1 MRCLNDFQKK
11 IATRAPFNKLVGT
24 ALFKLSSKLK
34 SRHCHCLQIFV
45 AINFSAKQCARQLEV
60 LPEADPAG
68 LPPLLLFLLFSADG
82 FFPLLSALSTNTNET
97 SAIFVCLPFSHS
109 SKLAVISR

>member
-34 SRHCHCLQIFV
+34 SRRCHCLQIFV

-60 LPEADPAG
+60 LPEADPAASPSSA
-68 LPPLLLFLLFSADG
+68 LPPVSLLMAFFLCFQHCRQTRTKHLQYSFACLF
-82 FFPLLSALSTNTNET
+82 P
-97 SAIFVCLPFSHS
+97 ILPSW
-109 SKLAVISR
+109 L